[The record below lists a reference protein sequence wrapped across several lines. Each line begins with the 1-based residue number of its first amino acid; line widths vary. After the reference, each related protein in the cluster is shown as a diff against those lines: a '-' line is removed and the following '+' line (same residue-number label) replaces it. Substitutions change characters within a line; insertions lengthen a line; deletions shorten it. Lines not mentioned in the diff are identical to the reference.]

1 MRKFLFSCTMLA
13 AFSANVAADP
23 FVSGSEPGWGKHLS
37 SAQRRTMG
45 FEDVPAALKA
55 AGYDNDPQPRGVAGP
70 GVPGFVF
77 NVLTIRH
84 ALHGHDNGSGGGVV
98 VVAVVVILVVPIL
111 RLLQDLF
118 RLKLRLFRLIKSG
131 LSLSACS
138 PLGRNAMPRVLSRSP
153 SLMPKDGV
161 SRINGQMR
169 RCVQQRFLM
178 AR

>member
-84 ALHGHDNGSGGGVV
+84 TIHGHDGGSGGGSGGGGGGGDISGPNIET
-98 VVAVVVILVVPIL
+98 AA
-111 RLLQDLF
+111 R
-118 RLKLRLFRLIKSG
+118 RLI
-131 LSLSACS
+131 
-138 PLGRNAMPRVLSRSP
+138 P
-153 SLMPKDGV
+153 PKAPPF
-161 SRINGQMR
+161 Q
-169 RCVQQRFLM
+169 
-178 AR
+178 